1 MNISHLPWFLRKPL
15 ITIQTVSMQFLLN
28 RSLILTMATL
38 QLLWLVVIT
47 ATGASTKYD
56 TILVVAIFS
65 IVATFVIIWLPS
77 SLIQKF
83 TELKNWLFLSEKR
96 TLLFLCF
103 VGLLVGVI
111 YAFSQHQWG
120 DERTSLKAANIIAT
134 EGVPAAYEKVGWLG
148 QQHPPLFSI
157 IFALTLKLPGPE
169 LFYMRLVSVLFLMG
183 TMLVTFFLGRELYSQ
198 EIGYFAAILL
208 LSFPLLVRLSA
219 SAMMDIQLTFFF
231 SLALLLFI
239 RLSKAPSYKLA
250 FATGIVIGLGLLTKY
265 IMILI
270 FVVLFFYILFF
281 KSFQTIKSYLFIVTA
296 VSISVFAIWLLYASQ
311 MGILSGQFQRILNL
325 VGSYHI
331 VRNLGETT
339 TQDTPPAQPTAVEN
353 VEEESANSQD
363 QMQNGIFR
371 LGLETLFTRLPSSL
385 GLYHAPL
392 ILFGLLYLLKR
403 RKLDDLLLI
412 LWIGGVSISLLL
424 TLPDHRYFLP
434 IFPALALAI
443 AQVLLRFPKY
453 AERAFLLSLL
463 FGVGNLYM
471 FANWTRE
478 SHIFLLTP

>member
-1 MNISHLPWFLRKPL
+1 MNISQLPLFLRKPL
-15 ITIQTVSMQFLLN
+15 VTIQTVSMQFLLN

-38 QLLWLVVIT
+38 QLLWLVVI
-47 ATGASTKYD
+47 AVTGASTKYD
-56 TILVVAIFS
+56 TILVVAVFS
-65 IVATFVIIWLPS
+65 VAATLIVIWLPTGV
-77 SLIQKF
+77 IQKLN
-83 TELKNWLFLSEKR
+83 ELKNWLFLSEKR
-96 TLLFLCF
+96 TLLFLCLA
-103 VGLLVGVI
+103 GLLIGVL
-111 YAFSQHQWG
+111 YAYSQHEWG

-169 LFYMRLVSVLFLMG
+169 LFYMRFVSVLFLIG
-183 TMLVTFFLGRELYSQ
+183 TMLVTFRLGRELYSR
-198 EIGYFAAILL
+198 EVGYLAAILL
-208 LSFPLLVRLSA
+208 LSFPLLIRLSA

-231 SLALLLFI
+231 SLALLLFL
-239 RLSKAPSYKLA
+239 RLSKTPSYKLA

-270 FVVLFFYILFF
+270 FVVLLFYILFF
-281 KSFQTIKSYLFIVTA
+281 KSFRTIKSYLFVVTA
-296 VSISVFAIWLLYASQ
+296 VSMAVFAIWLLYANQ
-311 MGILSGQFQRILNL
+311 MGILAGQFQRILNF
-325 VGSYHI
+325 VGSYHV
-331 VRNLGETT
+331 VRNLGESAEEAS
-339 TQDTPPAQPTAVEN
+339 PAQPVVVEE
-353 VEEESANSQD
+353 VEEESANPQD
-363 QMQNGIFR
+363 EMQNGIFR

-403 RKLDDLLLI
+403 HGFDDLLL
-412 LWIGGVSISLLL
+412 LFWIGGVSLSLLL

-443 AQVLLRFPKY
+443 AHVLLRFPRY
-453 AERAFLLSLL
+453 AEQVFLLSLL
-463 FGVGNLYM
+463 FGLGNLYM

-478 SHIFLLTP
+478 SHLFLLTP

>member
-1 MNISHLPWFLRKPL
+1 MNISQLPLFLRKPL

-28 RSLILTMATL
+28 RSLILAMATL
-38 QLLWLVVIT
+38 QLLWLVVI
-47 ATGASTKYD
+47 AVTGASTKYD

-65 IVATFVIIWLPS
+65 VLATLIVIWLPTS
-77 SLIQKF
+77 TIQKLS
-83 TELKNWLFLSEKR
+83 ELKTWLMLNEKR
-96 TLLFLCF
+96 TLLFLCLA
-103 VGLLVGVI
+103 GLLIGVL
-111 YAFSQHQWG
+111 YAYSQHEWG

-169 LFYMRLVSVLFLMG
+169 LFYMRFVSVLFLIG
-183 TMLVTFFLGRELYSQ
+183 TMLVTFHLGRELYSR
-198 EIGYFAAILL
+198 EVGYLAAILL

-231 SLALLLFI
+231 SLALLLFL
-239 RLSKAPSYKLA
+239 RLSKTPSYKLA

-270 FVVLFFYILFF
+270 FVILFFYILFF
-281 KSFQTIKSYLFIVTA
+281 KSFRTIKSYLFVVTA
-296 VSISVFAIWLLYASQ
+296 VSMSVFAIWLLYASQ
-311 MGILSGQFQRILNL
+311 MGILAGQFQKILNF
-325 VGSYHI
+325 VGSYHV
-331 VRNLGETT
+331 VRNLGES
-339 TQDTPPAQPTAVEN
+339 TQDTPPVQPAVVEE
-353 VEEESANSQD
+353 VEEESANPQD
-363 QMQNGIFR
+363 EMQNGIFR

-392 ILFGLLYLLKR
+392 IFFGLLYLLKR
-403 RKLDDLLLI
+403 HNFDDLVLL
-412 LWIGGVSISLLL
+412 LWIGGVSLALLL

-443 AQVLLRFPKY
+443 AHVLLRFPKY

-478 SHIFLLTP
+478 SHLFLLTP